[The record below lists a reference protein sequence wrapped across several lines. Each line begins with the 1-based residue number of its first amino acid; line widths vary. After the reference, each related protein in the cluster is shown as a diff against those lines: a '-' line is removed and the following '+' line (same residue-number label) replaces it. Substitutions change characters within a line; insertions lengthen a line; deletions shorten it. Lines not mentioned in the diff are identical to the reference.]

1 MSAGMLD
8 KDIDIDAKSG
18 VERHENV
25 ALKSS
30 HDKLG
35 LRASAWRFRKAVLVC
50 NLLCI
55 AAACDGFQI
64 NLNGNIIA
72 NQGFINHVGFQND
85 EGEYVLKA
93 QYTALWGALQSLG
106 QIIGMLSLNPVSD
119 RIGRKQTLYVLWV
132 ILAASISIETV
143 VRDWKDWA
151 GAKLL
156 AGAGIGALQA
166 TLPVYITEWSPVN
179 IRGAMV
185 LAYGFWNTIGN
196 FLAPMILTIMHAVD
210 PLDYKTPILTQWGF
224 LGLMLPIFIWLP
236 ETPAYY
242 AERDQDEQGK
252 KTLSRV
258 NGGVQDYDV
267 ETEYAIIKNTILE
280 ERSQREE
287 NGQSFADIIST
298 YLACFKGSNARR
310 TLGAALPACTQQL
323 TGLSFLNTYAS
334 LFFKQSGFN
343 DPFLI
348 STILTIIQL
357 VSALALILIS
367 DKAGRRSSTF
377 VSAIACSLSMMVVG
391 ILGFVNKTT
400 PIQNLLIF
408 VACVWAFFNKAL
420 GSIGWAFVGE
430 VASQKL
436 RARTAGV
443 AAATSVVFGLTF
455 NTTVPSWLD
464 INGADWNYK
473 TAWLFFGTGLVTTI
487 IVYFYVPEP
496 SQRNP
501 AEMDEMYE
509 KRVPARKM
517 RKYVTDVQRAAH
529 INDHP
534 NISDIEPLMDPN
546 KVKDRK
552 ATLVGWWLEYDS
564 MSLNNTDLLMLT
576 EMNVFFTNTTNKI
589 GGGYNGCEGLL
600 GTKCL
605 ETINSTLRKLWDD
618 DQQFGAPLLNLN
630 DEADSIVES
639 CPKDFFST
647 WEKLQPRMDTLNQNT
662 DFNTM
667 LLASEA
673 PPKAKI
679 WDQHNTD
686 AALPSGNKSFTYSRT
701 MYDKRELAFQE
712 KKAAVAILMR
722 YPARDSETN
731 DAVRNTTTDD
741 ISVEFV
747 CTKLKE
753 SSSDDS
759 DDEDDE
765 TGSQNS
771 DEKDAAG
778 SVQVPGVVLT
788 PMILGVLLWQMV

>member
-1 MSAGMLD
+1 MTTGILD
-8 KDIDIDAKSG
+8 NDNDMYTKPGSSVG
-18 VERHENV
+18 CVERHEGV

-72 NQGFINHVGFQND
+72 NQGFINHVGFLND

-106 QIIGMLSLNPVSD
+106 QILGMLLLNPVSD

-132 ILAASISIETV
+132 ILAASIAIETV

-185 LAYGFWNTIGN
+185 LTYGFWNTIGN

-242 AERDQDEQGK
+242 AERDQDELGK
-252 KTLSRV
+252 KTLKRV
-258 NGGVQDYDV
+258 NGRVQDYDV

-280 ERSQREE
+280 ERNLREE
-287 NGQSFADIIST
+287 NGLNDKSFADIVTT

-310 TLGAALPACTQQL
+310 TLGAALPACAQQL

-334 LFFKQSGFN
+334 LFFKQSGFDN
-343 DPFLI
+343 AFLI

-367 DKAGRRSSTF
+367 DKAGRRSPTF
-377 VSAIACSLSMMVVG
+377 VSVIGCSLSMMVVG

-443 AAATSVVFGLTF
+443 AAASSVVFGLTF
-455 NTTVPSWLD
+455 NTTVPLMLD
-464 INGADWNYK
+464 TNGADWNYK
-473 TAWLFFGTGLVTTI
+473 TAWLFFGTGLVTTLV
-487 IVYFYVPEP
+487 VYFYVPEP

-509 KRVPARKM
+509 KHVPARKM

-529 INDHP
+529 VDDHP
-534 NISDIEPLMDPN
+534 T
-546 KVKDRK
+546 
-552 ATLVGWWLEYDS
+552 A
-564 MSLNNTDLLMLT
+564 
-576 EMNVFFTNTTNKI
+576 
-589 GGGYNGCEGLL
+589 
-600 GTKCL
+600 
-605 ETINSTLRKLWDD
+605 
-618 DQQFGAPLLNLN
+618 
-630 DEADSIVES
+630 
-639 CPKDFFST
+639 
-647 WEKLQPRMDTLNQNT
+647 
-662 DFNTM
+662 
-667 LLASEA
+667 
-673 PPKAKI
+673 
-679 WDQHNTD
+679 
-686 AALPSGNKSFTYSRT
+686 
-701 MYDKRELAFQE
+701 
-712 KKAAVAILMR
+712 
-722 YPARDSETN
+722 
-731 DAVRNTTTDD
+731 
-741 ISVEFV
+741 
-747 CTKLKE
+747 
-753 SSSDDS
+753 
-759 DDEDDE
+759 
-765 TGSQNS
+765 
-771 DEKDAAG
+771 
-778 SVQVPGVVLT
+778 
-788 PMILGVLLWQMV
+788 

>member
-1 MSAGMLD
+1 MLD

-252 KTLSRV
+252 KTLRRV

-280 ERSQREE
+280 ERNQREE
-287 NGQSFADIIST
+287 HGQSFADIIST

-455 NTTVPSWLD
+455 NTTVPLMLD

-534 NISDIEPLMDPN
+534 
-546 KVKDRK
+546 
-552 ATLVGWWLEYDS
+552 
-564 MSLNNTDLLMLT
+564 
-576 EMNVFFTNTTNKI
+576 
-589 GGGYNGCEGLL
+589 
-600 GTKCL
+600 
-605 ETINSTLRKLWDD
+605 
-618 DQQFGAPLLNLN
+618 
-630 DEADSIVES
+630 
-639 CPKDFFST
+639 
-647 WEKLQPRMDTLNQNT
+647 
-662 DFNTM
+662 
-667 LLASEA
+667 
-673 PPKAKI
+673 
-679 WDQHNTD
+679 
-686 AALPSGNKSFTYSRT
+686 
-701 MYDKRELAFQE
+701 
-712 KKAAVAILMR
+712 
-722 YPARDSETN
+722 
-731 DAVRNTTTDD
+731 
-741 ISVEFV
+741 SV
-747 CTKLKE
+747 
-753 SSSDDS
+753 
-759 DDEDDE
+759 
-765 TGSQNS
+765 
-771 DEKDAAG
+771 
-778 SVQVPGVVLT
+778 
-788 PMILGVLLWQMV
+788 